1 MGWADPKTEMLKQY
15 KENWIDKFRNKKIKL
30 QKLTEIST
38 RIMDNAVFE
47 RDQKIFFRKVEG
59 GTGDLG

>member
-47 RDQKIFFRKVEG
+47 RD
-59 GTGDLG
+59 